1 MESIQETSK
10 NTSGMNFLKT
20 VFRFDEESKSD
31 MSNIIQ
37 YSFLA
42 IIPIVILNKLSQ
54 KYIPEANEEKG
65 SFEILAEILIQVFS
79 IFLGLLFID
88 RVIRTVPTYSGE
100 EYPKYNMVFVILP
113 TLMIIL
119 SLQTK
124 LGEKISILVDR
135 IGELWEGKAKKK
147 HVKVSQPISSS
158 SNMILTQAPP
168 PQQMGTTD
176 ISQLP
181 QSSGTGA
188 SSTVNYNDF
197 FRKENTPMPGAASP
211 GMEGFVPMAA
221 NEVMGGAFG
230 SSFGQM

>member
-1 MESIQETSK
+1 MEGHVT
-10 NTSGMNFLKT
+10 F
-20 VFRFDEESKSD
+20 
-31 MSNIIQ
+31 II
-37 YSFLA
+37 
-42 IIPIVILNKLSQ
+42 LST
-54 KYIPEANEEKG
+54 
-65 SFEILAEILIQVFS
+65 
-79 IFLGLLFID
+79 LL
-88 RVIRTVPTYSGE
+88 VT
-100 EYPKYNMVFVILP
+100 
-113 TLMIIL
+113 L

-147 HVKVSQPISSS
+147 NVKVSQPISSS

-168 PQQMGTTD
+168 PQMGTTD